1 MRLFFRKKKDVT
13 GELEKFDL
21 RHLIGLEIPEKMYC
35 TVTVYNDKL
44 VIESGSK
51 EYNLKIEKICSV
63 DFDMDVNIEKYVKSS
78 MAKGVVGSAAFGVPG
93 AIIGSAPKTKE
104 KRKVTC
110 KAIISYKGSSGD
122 TSYVIF
128 EDFEANAIKG
138 AAKLVD
144 TLRPLIKKQEEKQ
157 KIEL

>member
-1 MRLFFRKKKDVT
+1 MGLFFRKKKDVT
-13 GELEKFDL
+13 GELGKFDL

-44 VIESGSK
+44 VIESGDK
-51 EYNLKIEKICSV
+51 EYSLKIDKIYSI
-63 DFDMDVNIEKYVKSS
+63 DFDMDIDIEKYTKSS
-78 MAKGVVGSAAFGVPG
+78 MTKGVIGAATFGVSG

-110 KAIISYKGSSGD
+110 KAIISYENSSED
-122 TSYVIF
+122 TAYIIF

-157 KIEL
+157 KVEL